1 MNEEDKKI
9 IERWNRPLTAKEVIE
24 KANRYRLHAKKMHQ
38 KTGYFGRIFGIKI
51 RLY

>member
-1 MNEEDKKI
+1 MKEEDKKI
-9 IERWNRPLTAKEVIE
+9 IEKWNKPLTAKEVIE

-38 KTGYFGRIFGIKI
+38 KKSLFERILGFSA